1 LEQFAAQ
8 LQGLHA
14 RFEGTREQ
22 TIKDVLYGFLHGAF
36 GHIHRLVAV
45 FGRGGALEM
54 YWICVGL
61 RSGEEGGAL
70 GQDLAGG

>member
-1 LEQFAAQ
+1 
-8 LQGLHA
+8 
-14 RFEGTREQ
+14 
-22 TIKDVLYGFLHGAF
+22 
-36 GHIHRLVAV
+36 V